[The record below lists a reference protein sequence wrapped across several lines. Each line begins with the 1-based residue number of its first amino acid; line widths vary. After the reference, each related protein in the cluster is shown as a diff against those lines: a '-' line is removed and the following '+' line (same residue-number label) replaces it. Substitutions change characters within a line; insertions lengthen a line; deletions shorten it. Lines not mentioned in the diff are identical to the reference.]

1 MATCSTCPHA
11 CAPAPRGLGLCRARV
26 ANADASRLE
35 SQSYGR
41 ITSIALDPIEKKP
54 IARWNPGTTLLSVGS
69 YGCNMSCPFC
79 QNASIAQ
86 AGEQDVPW
94 RVYSPAEIV
103 QTAASLSNRR
113 CIGIA
118 YTYNEPLVGWEF
130 LRDTAMMAHA
140 VDLVNVIVSN
150 GMAKAPVIDEIVPYL
165 DAANID
171 LKCFTEEGYRS
182 LGGDLDT
189 VKSTIE
195 VLAATPTCHLEVTT
209 LAVPGLVDEEQ
220 VDAAASWLASLDPDI
235 TYHITRFFPRHRM
248 SDRDPTPASM
258 LHSLEAVAKRHLKHV
273 LRGNVYRARAAGEH
287 LEESADYNA
296 EGIERG

>member
-11 CAPAPRGLGLCRARV
+11 CSPGPGGVGRCRARV
-26 ANADASRLE
+26 ANADASRIE
-35 SQSYGR
+35 SRAYGR

-54 IARWNPGTTLLSVGS
+54 IARWNPGTTVLSVGT

-86 AGEQDVPW
+86 VGENDVPW
-94 RVYSPAEIV
+94 RLYSPAEIV
-103 QTAASLSNRR
+103 ETAASLSNRR

-118 YTYNEPLVGWEF
+118 YTYNEPLISWEF

-140 VDLVNVIVSN
+140 VDLANVIVSN
-150 GMAKAPVIDEIVPYL
+150 GMATAQVINELVPYL

-182 LGGDLDT
+182 LGGDLET
-189 VKSTIE
+189 VKATIE
-195 VLAATPTCHLEVTT
+195 TLAATPTCHLEVTT

-248 SDRDPTPASM
+248 SDREPTPGSM
-258 LHSLEAVAKRHLKHV
+258 LHRLEAVAKRHLPHV

-287 LEESADYNA
+287 LDESVDYG
-296 EGIERG
+296 EDIVGRG

>member
-1 MATCSTCPHA
+1 M
-11 CAPAPRGLGLCRARV
+11 
-26 ANADASRLE
+26 
-35 SQSYGR
+35 
-41 ITSIALDPIEKKP
+41 ALDPIEKKP

-86 AGEQDVPW
+86 VGEQDVSW

-103 QTAASLSNRR
+103 QTAESLSNRR

-118 YTYNEPLVGWEF
+118 YTYNEPLVSWEF

-140 VDLVNVIVSN
+140 IDLVNVIVSN
-150 GMAKAPVIDEIVPYL
+150 GMAKSPVLDEVVPYL

-171 LKCFTEEGYRS
+171 LKCFTKEGYRS

-189 VKSTIE
+189 VKSTI
-195 VLAATPTCHLEVTT
+195 VALAATPTCHLEVTT
-209 LAVPGLVDEEQ
+209 LAVPGLVDEAQ

-248 SDRDPTPASM
+248 SDQEPTPAST
-258 LHSLEAVAKRHLKHV
+258 LHRLEAAAKRHLKYV
-273 LRGNVYRARAAGEH
+273 VRGNVYKARAAGEH
-287 LEESADYNA
+287 LSESADNGEEAA
-296 EGIERG
+296 EGGAW